1 MDSVSRII
9 KVLCFFMLFIVA
21 KGVEEKNV
29 SALPTEDMV
38 EYDENGKV
46 IGIRTLEKNTSV
58 YLDNKVDVYV
68 PLEIISD
75 VDIDAL
81 IIDDSQV
88 KIPFSVELNREPER
102 QNYFMLKYS
111 QTEIDID
118 QDGKI
123 DTHIYSSPFLNKK
136 IEEDNVVYIDGKNI
150 SKEGN
155 FEKVIYMTIEVRE

>member
-1 MDSVSRII
+1 MNNISKII
-9 KVLCFFMLFIVA
+9 KVLCFFILFIIT
-21 KGVEEKNV
+21 KGVEGKDV

-46 IGIRTLEKNTSV
+46 LGIRTLEKNTSV
-58 YLDNKVDVYV
+58 YLESKVNVYV

-88 KIPFSVELNREPER
+88 KIPFNVELNREPER

-111 QTEIDID
+111 QTEIDMD

-123 DTHIYSSPFLNKK
+123 DTYIYSSPFLNKK
-136 IEEDNVVYIDGKNI
+136 IKEDNVVYIDGKNI
-150 SKEGN
+150 SKEGK
-155 FEKVIYMTIEVRE
+155 FEKVVYMTIEVRE